1 MDMTY
6 ICPLTGK
13 VKVSCVL
20 IWTGT
25 FCWRVLRWLFTR
37 SACAVRGGGE
47 WCSPHC
53 RWWRCELLRRRT
65 LAPSTSIAAATD
77 PLAVSDSR
85 HRPQGKKNKP
95 SGKENKKLPVNTVLR
110 PFPSQFQGFSEQR
123 DLQQN
128 RFKEQRKESGRQ
140 FSPLFSKISFQSR
153 KRLVIYHSCQRSWTW
168 PHDRSSTGLLRAFPS
183 TFFFSR
189 EKHIGFIKGKGKGT
203 RKLDLNDSW
212 LHFSLIAN
220 WTWRSRWLVGKL
232 LTVPQHRLTKV
243 LLHHVS
249 FSFGKKTWKHGD
261 LC

>member
-1 MDMTY
+1 MAWRSYSIAHHSTWLNVQFLETGTY
-6 ICPLTGK
+6 LFNAC
-13 VKVSCVL
+13 SHVL
-20 IWTGT
+20 IFLDSW
-25 FCWRVLRWLFTR
+25 
-37 SACAVRGGGE
+37 
-47 WCSPHC
+47 
-53 RWWRCELLRRRT
+53 LLRRRT